1 MYEHFFGL
9 TGKPFS
15 LLPDADFLYMSRRH
29 RMALNLL
36 DYGMT
41 TQAGFVVIT
50 GEVGAGK
57 TTIIRRFLKSAN
69 DALTIGVVTNAS
81 TGFGALM
88 SLISM
93 AFGLEHKNLD
103 NIALYNQFVDFLVN
117 QYAAGKRTLLV
128 VDEAQNL
135 SVEML
140 EDLRMLSNVNNEK
153 DQLLQVVLVGQPELL
168 ALLKK
173 PELRQFTQR
182 ITVHYHLEPL
192 GAKETASYI
201 RHRLSVVGGS
211 PGLFDD
217 LACVTAHYFT
227 GGVPRLLNLL
237 CDLSLVYAYAEE
249 LRHVSFETIVDVVA
263 DRSSTG
269 LSPFRPLP
277 EDFERTQFK
286 EQIARMPH
294 ASEVSGAS

>member
-1 MYEHFFGL
+1 MYEQFFGL

-29 RMALNLL
+29 KMALNLL
-36 DYGMT
+36 EYGMT

-57 TTIIRRFLKSAN
+57 TTIIRRFLRSSH
-69 DALTIGVVTNAS
+69 DGLTIGIVTNAS
-81 TGFGALM
+81 TGFGSLM

-93 AFGLEHKNLD
+93 AYGLEHKGLD
-103 NIALYNQFVDFLVN
+103 SITLYNQFVDFLVA
-117 QYAAGKRTLLV
+117 QYSEGKRVLLV

-135 SVEML
+135 SAEML

-168 ALLKK
+168 ATLKR
-173 PELRQFTQR
+173 PDLRQFAQR
-182 ITVHYHLEPL
+182 ISVHYHLEPL
-192 GAKETASYI
+192 GAKETTAYI
-201 RHRLSVVGGS
+201 HHRLSVVGGS
-211 PGLFDD
+211 PELFDN

-237 CDLSLVYAYAEE
+237 CDLALVYAFAEE
-249 LRHVSFETIVDVVA
+249 AGHVSFETVVDVVA

-277 EDFERTQFK
+277 EGFERNQFK
-286 EQIARMPH
+286 EEIARLPQ
-294 ASEVSGAS
+294 ASESFGVS

>member
-1 MYEHFFGL
+1 MYEQFFGL

-29 RMALNLL
+29 KMALNLL
-36 DYGMT
+36 EYGMT

-57 TTIIRRFLKSAN
+57 TTIIRRFLRSAN
-69 DALTIGVVTNAS
+69 DNLTIGLVTNAS
-81 TGFGALM
+81 TGFGSLM

-93 AFGLEHKNLD
+93 AYDLEHKGFD
-103 NIALYNQFVDFLVN
+103 SIALYNQFVDFLVT
-117 QYAAGKRTLLV
+117 QYGEGRRVLLV

-168 ALLKK
+168 AVLKK
-173 PELRQFTQR
+173 PELRQFAQR
-182 ITVHYHLEPL
+182 ISVHYHLEPL
-192 GAKETASYI
+192 GVKETTAYI
-201 RHRLSVVGGS
+201 RHRLSVVGGE
-211 PGLFDD
+211 PELFDD

-237 CDLSLVYAYAEE
+237 CDLALVYAFAEE
-249 LRHVSFETIVDVVA
+249 APNVSFETVVDVVA

-277 EDFERTQFK
+277 DGFERDQFK
-286 EQIARMPH
+286 EEISRLPQTSEAYK
-294 ASEVSGAS
+294 AS